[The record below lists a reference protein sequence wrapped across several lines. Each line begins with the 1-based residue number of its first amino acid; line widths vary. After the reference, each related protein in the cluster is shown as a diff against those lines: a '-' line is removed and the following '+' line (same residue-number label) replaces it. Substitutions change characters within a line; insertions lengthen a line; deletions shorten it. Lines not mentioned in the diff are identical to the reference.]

1 MSKTSVFTP
10 QQRRGF
16 IAAGH
21 HPLRVLWWG
30 LALISGKYRQARG
43 RLERVPSKISNTT
56 GFCCLGV
63 LCAIDPRT
71 KRFEQVFLDTKSILY
86 QPPGATRPDEAMVNP
101 GLILGYNDLDKTWGG
116 QDYPDF
122 ATAND
127 TKRATFRQIGW
138 FLLGT
143 VFPIL
148 FHGAVKK

>member
-1 MSKTSVFTP
+1 MSKYPIFTP
-10 QQRRGF
+10 RQRRGF

-21 HPLRVLWWG
+21 NPLRVARWG
-30 LALISGKYRQARG
+30 LALISGKYRQDRG
-43 RLERVPSKISNTT
+43 RLERRPTETEKG

-71 KRFEQVFLDTKSILY
+71 IRSEKTFANFTQVSY

-127 TKRATFRQIGW
+127 TKRANFRQIGW